1 MSATRT
7 FPTDVVVLTL
17 LLCLVSTQRGQE
29 GSGVEVAVKCGIVCQ
44 DECHE
49 RWLLAANIPDWQAWG
64 KWEFMDDESL
74 DRLVKLL
81 TIFEKHSFK
90 LYPVT
95 FANDP
100 LSRSN
105 FSFLFTEHT

>member
-1 MSATRT
+1 MCFFCSK
-7 FPTDVVVLTL
+7 P
-17 LLCLVSTQRGQE
+17 LCMNCGKQ
-29 GSGVEVAVKCGIVCQ
+29 VKCGIVCQ